1 VPGLTARRTRF
12 VEIGPVTA
20 IRADA
25 FDVLLPFPDLQM
37 GWGLDAHWAALA
49 AQRNWKLGVID
60 VVPIRHRR
68 PVAASYPRDAA
79 MAEADR
85 FLAGKP
91 YVKRDEA
98 AEVLEEYRD

>member
-1 VPGLTARRTRF
+1 MAEARR
-12 VEIGPVTA
+12 
-20 IRADA
+20 
-25 FDVLLPFPDLQM
+25 
-37 GWGLDAHWAALA
+37 
-49 AQRNWKLGVID
+49 WKLGVID
-60 VVPIRHRR
+60 AVPIRHLR

-91 YVKRDEA
+91 YVTREQA